1 MNLCI
6 ISADCG
12 NLFMNTMVLLFSHRD
27 MRLELGVGRAAE

>member
-12 NLFMNTMVLLFSHRD
+12 DLFMNAMVPLFSHGD